1 MARILII
8 DDDADL
14 RTTLRDLLEQAGY
27 AVVEAHDGHAG
38 LTSYEAAPTDLII
51 TDLLMPEREGLE
63 TITAL
68 RRINP
73 QVKIIAITGGGQTGQ
88 LDFLRAAAV
97 LGAQRTLHKPFN
109 RQTLLAAVRDLTR
122 GEDEHTHPT
131 S

>member
-1 MARILII
+1 
-8 DDDADL
+8 
-14 RTTLRDLLEQAGY
+14 
-27 AVVEAHDGHAG
+27 
-38 LTSYEAAPTDLII
+38 
-51 TDLLMPEREGLE
+51 MPEQEGLE

-97 LGAQRTLHKPFN
+97 LGAQRTLHKPFT

-122 GEDEHTHPT
+122 GEDEPT
-131 S
+131 PPAS